1 MAMMAFAS
9 SLTVQSTW
17 TQKPMFNT
25 NSNKSP
31 LLGLSRSSTTF
42 IPKAS
47 TKSKSHAELWEE
59 FKKSRK
65 EVIHIPVDQRW
76 MFTLEEA
83 VGPVIFF
90 LLLLPI

>member
-9 SLTVQSTW
+9 SLTLQSTW

-25 NSNKSP
+25 NSNSP
-31 LLGLSRSSTTF
+31 LLGLTRSSTIF

-47 TKSKSHAELWEE
+47 AKSKSHAELWEE
-59 FKKSRK
+59 FKKSQK
-65 EVIHIPVDQRW
+65 EVLHIPVDQRW